1 VKMTFFA
8 FRGVKSH
15 GWTFYDPTNNM
26 RQEEPMAMAEVSV
39 VPLGTGSASLS
50 KYIAECVKAM
60 DEAGI
65 KYTLTP
71 MGTVIEGSVEEIL
84 ETVRMIHRIPL
95 NHGASRVLT
104 RVVIDERRDKD
115 ATAQQKVESVK
126 KRLEK
131 SKQ

>member
-1 VKMTFFA
+1 
-8 FRGVKSH
+8 
-15 GWTFYDPTNNM
+15 
-26 RQEEPMAMAEVSV
+26 MAMAEVSV

-50 KYIAECVKAM
+50 KYVAECVKAM

-71 MGTVIEGSVEEIL
+71 MGTIIEGTVEEIL
-84 ETVRMIHRIPL
+84 ETVRMVHRIPL

-115 ATAQQKVESVK
+115 ATAQQKVESVN